1 MIRVFVDLESP
12 KLDGRVLYHADE
24 YSFDFKPDSITDLD
38 KRVGS
43 AGRTSIVIG
52 TLQIEIDVETG
63 AALYVWGYHP
73 HLGWRSERLSTIA
86 SRPGTISVLTKEQLH
101 DSVSV
106 SLAHVNEWTTVYD
119 PTTGWICVGASQV
132 TKTVEFVEFA
142 TKTVAGIEK
151 GVLRSIWLRPEKT
164 LGLEASLPRHWWWKR
179 SRP

>member
-1 MIRVFVDLESP
+1 MIRFFVDLESP
-12 KLDGRVLYHADE
+12 KLDGRVLYRTDE
-24 YSFDFKPDSITDLD
+24 YSFDFEPDSITDLD

-43 AGRTSIVIG
+43 EGRTSVVIG

-73 HLGWRSERLSTIA
+73 YFRWRAGRLPTIA

-101 DSVSV
+101 EGVSV
-106 SLAHVNEWTTVYD
+106 SLVHVNEWTTVYD

-132 TKTVEFVEFA
+132 AQTIELVEFA

-151 GVLRSIWLRPEKT
+151 GVLRSIWLRPEVGT
-164 LGLEASLPRHWWWKR
+164 CNL
-179 SRP
+179 